1 MGSRRLGVRRM
12 EALVDDLL
20 DSSTLNGINGSQFVM
35 DDPDRYCLYEN
46 FSRRPALNASIA
58 TAFNLDFE
66 LLGTNASNDDVT
78 YSAASAGLQ
87 LQTDGADN
95 DSIIILP
102 HLDTN
107 QSAWTG
113 CKWGTENQV
122 QWETMIRTDASV
134 ADMCWYAGL
143 KLTNDE
149 AYATDADQ
157 VYFLYDSTDDSGAL
171 TTNANLHLVY
181 SVGGTDY
188 ITDLGIVVAA
198 NTNYRLAIS
207 IDSNRKAAVWVDGE
221 QYSLSELG
229 TAGGDT
235 MSPAKGAVRSAA
247 LTNDVDLIPY
257 VGVKARAAA
266 AKTLHLSYERINRI
280 IFE

>member
-66 LLGTNASNDDVT
+66 LKGTNASNDDVT

-87 LQTDGADN
+87 LQTDGADD

-257 VGVKARAAA
+257 VGVKARALA

>member
-1 MGSRRLGVRRM
+1 MGKRMGVRRL

-20 DSSTLNGINGSQFVM
+20 DHSSLNGINGSQFVLC
-35 DDPDRYCLYEN
+35 DPDRYHLEEW

-78 YSAASAGLQ
+78 YSATSAGLQ

-95 DSIIILP
+95 DSIIIAP
-102 HLDTN
+102 HLDTD
-107 QSAWTG
+107 QTAWTG

-122 QWETMIRTDASV
+122 QWETVIRTDAAV
-134 ADMCWYAGL
+134 TTQGIWAGL
-143 KLTNDE
+143 KLTNVP
-149 AYATDADQ
+149 AYATDANQ
-157 VYFLYDSTDDSGAL
+157 AYFLYDTSDDSGAL
-171 TTNANLHLVY
+171 TTNANLHFVY

-198 NTNYRLAIS
+198 ATNYRLAIT
-207 IDSNRKAAVWVDGE
+207 IDSDRAVSAFVNGV
-221 QYSLSELG
+221 QYSLTSAT
-229 TAGGDT
+229 TAGGAT
-235 MSPAKGAVRSAA
+235 VSPAKGEQKSLAM
-247 LTNDVDLIPY
+247 TNDVDLIPY
-257 VGVKARAAA
+257 VGTIARSAAA
-266 AKTLHLSYERINRI
+266 VTLHLSCEKISRI